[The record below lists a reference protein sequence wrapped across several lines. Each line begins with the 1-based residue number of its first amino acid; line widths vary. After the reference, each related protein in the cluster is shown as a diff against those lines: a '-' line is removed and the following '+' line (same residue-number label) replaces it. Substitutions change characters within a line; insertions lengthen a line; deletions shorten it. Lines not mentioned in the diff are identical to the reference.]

1 MQAGAFRDPADA
13 DAQKARLS
21 LQGLSARVSTRDQA
35 GRAVH
40 RVRLGPFNTKAEA
53 DRVRA
58 RLESNGM
65 EAALVRVER

>member
-1 MQAGAFRDPADA
+1 M
-13 DAQKARLS
+13 
-21 LQGLSARVSTRDQA
+21 SARVSTRDQA